1 MRCPVL
7 RERLAALMSLWA
19 RSEALPPE
27 YPPVRARFAAL
38 MSEAALPA
46 AGPATLAPVQRE
58 LVPRYRSLRAML
70 DPA

>member
-1 MRCPVL
+1 M
-7 RERLAALMSLWA
+7 AALMSLRGLRA
-19 RSEALPPE
+19 RSEALQQE

-46 AGPATLAPVQRE
+46 AGPATLASVQRA

-70 DPA
+70 EPA